1 MSGHSKWATIHRKKG
16 LLDAERGKIF
26 QKIARELYVA
36 AKGTNGDPADNPN
49 LRLVVEKAKSNNM
62 PKDNIQKAIDKAVKS
77 AGGEDY
83 ESVRYMAV
91 MPVGSDEL
99 ISIVRLE
106 PEPVDSTRV
115 YPVYDISE
123 LIKKDICNICLIFR
137 SVWLTDYKQIYLQ
150 HLSVINGDYAILRI
164 FWKKTECVYYV
175 YIRNQSSDNLSEWNR
190 ITLESHMNKIGNDI
204 WYSTHQVYPNQ

>member
-1 MSGHSKWATIHRKKG
+1 MVLRHVPIRWKIHSFNSLMCLFLNMRI
-16 LLDAERGKIF
+16 I
-26 QKIARELYVA
+26 LY
-36 AKGTNGDPADNPN
+36 GIESSTYF
-49 LRLVVEKAKSNNM
+49 
-62 PKDNIQKAIDKAVKS
+62 I
-77 AGGEDY
+77 DY

-190 ITLESHMNKIGNDI
+190 ITMESHMNKIGNDI